1 MNQKTVT
8 ILSMSFVVVAA
19 VAVNEFVLKA
29 SSSDQDR
36 QVASFG
42 ERFEPDQIKW
52 EQELANTI
60 SKDSQSKVILGSKPN
75 LQDRLLFEVFEGHYQ
90 AQLSDG
96 KINKISLLPNQNPIE
111 INTAA
116 FIKDYI
122 TLMKESVSTLKDFDS
137 FEQKAISASSHQIDL
152 KNKSGA
158 SIGNLTINH
167 DDQGRVLSIEIQ

>member
-1 MNQKTVT
+1 
-8 ILSMSFVVVAA
+8 MSFVVIAA

-29 SSSDQDR
+29 SSTDQDR

-60 SKDSQSKVILGSKPN
+60 SKDSQSKVVLGTKPN

-90 AQLSDG
+90 AQLRDG
-96 KINKISLLPNQNPIE
+96 KINKITLLPNQNPIE
-111 INTAA
+111 INTAS
-116 FIKDYI
+116 FVKDY
-122 TLMKESVSTLKDFDS
+122 VSTMKGSVVILNDFDS
-137 FEQKAISASSHQIDL
+137 FEQKSTSATSNQINL
-152 KNKSGA
+152 KNKSGT

-167 DDQGRVLSIEIQ
+167 DDQGRVLSIEMQ